1 YLETSASHHES
12 GAHVHSVILKSI
24 GYTEEEIDALGGI
37 EQIPESKI
45 SELIKQK
52 VVSNLVNNGNRQKVV
67 PQKEIESYL
76 KEGWEFVSVID
87 RDKAVV
93 RLPG

>member
-1 YLETSASHHES
+1 SHHES